1 MLIIEQNRSSKPL
14 LVCLF
19 IVGAIIIGTTLL
31 DRQVGEVTTD
41 LMYIHV
47 TGGLVILALI
57 LAVRFRLK
65 GSHGRAWALFLASMA
80 SWFIAETLW
89 AVYELVYHTNPFPS
103 LADVFYIAGYPFMLL
118 FLINYLRPVKKA
130 ITRKMLVSAISISIV
145 MAIPGIYMAYSFDPK
160 VSLLENIIATTY
172 PIADAIIFV
181 PAIIGISLF
190 FRGEVNFTWT
200 LICIGI
206 VCSFLGDMGFQ
217 FAQFTNT
224 YYTGHPV
231 DVVLLWSY
239 ILYAFGAYDHIKI
252 FGKNID
258 RKSNKIS
265 R

>member
-1 MLIIEQNRSSKPL
+1 MLIIEQNRSAKPL
-14 LVCLF
+14 LACLF
-19 IVGAIIIGTTLL
+19 IIGLVIIGTTYI
-31 DRQVGEVTTD
+31 DKQIGEITTD
-41 LMYIHV
+41 LMYVHI
-47 TGGLVILALI
+47 TGALVILTLI

-65 GSHGRAWALFLASMA
+65 GSHGKAWALFLGAMT

-89 AVYELVYHTNPFPS
+89 TVYELIYHVNPFPS

-118 FLINYLRPVKKA
+118 FLINYIKPIKKA
-130 ITRKMLVSAISISIV
+130 ITRKMLVTAISVSIA

-160 VSLLENIIATTY
+160 VSWFENIIATTY
-172 PIADAIIFV
+172 PIADSIIFV

-190 FRGEVNFTWT
+190 FRGEVNFTWS

-206 VCSFLGDMGFQ
+206 VCSFLGDTGFQ
-217 FAQFTNT
+217 FAQFTET

-239 ILYAFGAYDHIKI
+239 ILYAFGVYDHIKI
-252 FGKNID
+252 FGKNIE
-258 RKSNKIS
+258 RNLNKIS